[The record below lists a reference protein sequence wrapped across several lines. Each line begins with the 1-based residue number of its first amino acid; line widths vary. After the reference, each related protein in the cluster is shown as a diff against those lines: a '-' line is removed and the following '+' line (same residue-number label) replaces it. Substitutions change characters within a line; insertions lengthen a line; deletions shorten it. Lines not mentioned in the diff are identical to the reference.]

1 MACAHRRCPP
11 DRPGSWSSARVPVGG
26 WRAGGVKARRTRGP
40 SGPGPRLSDQQLAE
54 VAQTLPKGATRPTVH
69 NHGQT
74 PPTVEADCL
83 WRLSSSAPVEASTLD
98 GVVGRGTTRVVADSE
113 TAPQTG
119 YAPVNGL
126 QMYYELHGS
135 GGIPLLLLHGGLFNI
150 DLQFGQ
156 LMVGLLGHLDI
167 AQADV
172 FGFSVGAL
180 SPSTWPSTI
189 LSWSAS

>member
-1 MACAHRRCPP
+1 M
-11 DRPGSWSSARVPVGG
+11 PVGG
-26 WRAGGVKARRTRGP
+26 WRAGGVKARRSRGP

-74 PPTVEADCL
+74 PQTVEADCL

-172 FGFSVGAL
+172 FGSAWGAL